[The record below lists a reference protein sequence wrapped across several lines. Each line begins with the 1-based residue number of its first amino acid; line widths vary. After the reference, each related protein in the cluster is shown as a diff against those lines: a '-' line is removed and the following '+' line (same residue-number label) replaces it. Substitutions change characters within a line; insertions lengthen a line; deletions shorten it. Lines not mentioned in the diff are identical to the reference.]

1 MFERILVA
9 IDSSEPSQRAV
20 EFAAGLAKD
29 HGSEIIVLHA
39 VPRVVSRSGT
49 SDLEEPGVARDLVDE
64 TIRDLKDRGRNA
76 RGEIVRVLEG
86 HMARGIVEVATAAD
100 ADVIIMGTRGLSD
113 FGGLFLG
120 SVTHRV
126 LHLAEKPVIVVP

>member
-9 IDSSEPSQRAV
+9 TDSSEPSRRAV
-20 EFAAGLAKD
+20 EFAAGMAKD
-29 HGSEIIVLHA
+29 HGSELIVLHA
-39 VPRVVSRSGT
+39 VPRVVSRFGT
-49 SDLEEPGVARDLVDE
+49 NDLEEPDVARDLVDE
-64 TIRDLKDRGRNA
+64 TVRDLKDLGLNA
-76 RGEIVRVLEG
+76 HGEVVRVLDG
-86 HMARGIVEVATAAD
+86 HVSRGIVESSASSN
-100 ADVIIMGTRGLSD
+100 ADVIVMGTRGLSD

>member
-9 IDSSEPSQRAV
+9 TDSSEPSERAV
-20 EFAAGLAKD
+20 EFAAGLAKE

-39 VPRVVSRSGT
+39 VPRVVSRFGT
-49 SDLEEPGVARDLVDE
+49 SDLEEPDTARELVDRSV
-64 TIRDLKDRGRNA
+64 RDLKDRGLNA
-76 RGEIVRVLEG
+76 RGEVVRVLEG
-86 HMARGIVEVATAAD
+86 HMARGIVESAASAD
-100 ADVIIMGTRGLSD
+100 ADVILMGTRGRSD

-126 LHLAEKPVIVVP
+126 LHLTEKPVIVVP

>member
-9 IDSSEPSQRAV
+9 TDSSEPSERAV
-20 EFAAGLAKD
+20 EFATGLAKD

-39 VPRVVSRSGT
+39 VPRVVSRFGT
-49 SDLEEPGVARDLVDE
+49 SDLEEPDAARELVDK
-64 TIRDLKDRGRNA
+64 IVRDLKDRGLNA
-76 RGEIVRVLEG
+76 RGEVVRVLEG
-86 HMARGIVEVATAAD
+86 HMARGIVESAASAD
-100 ADVIIMGTRGLSD
+100 ADVILMGTRGRSD

>member
-9 IDSSEPSQRAV
+9 TDSSEPSTRAV
-20 EFAAGLAKD
+20 EFAAGLARD
-29 HGSEIIVLHA
+29 HGSEMIVLHA
-39 VPRVVSRSGT
+39 VPRIVSRFGT
-49 SDLEEPGVARDLVDE
+49 SDLEEPDAARELVDG
-64 TIRDLKDRGRNA
+64 IVRDLKDRGLNA
-76 RGEIVRVLEG
+76 RGEVVRVLEG
-86 HMARGIVEVATAAD
+86 HMARGIVESAASAD
-100 ADVIIMGTRGLSD
+100 ADVILMGTRGRSD

>member
-9 IDSSEPSQRAV
+9 TDSSEPSARAV
-20 EFAAGLAKD
+20 EFAAALAGE
-29 HGSEIIVLHA
+29 HGSEIVVFHA
-39 VPRVVSRSGT
+39 VPRVVSRFGI
-49 SDLEEPGVARDLVDE
+49 SDAEEPDAGRELVDG
-64 TIRDLKDRGRNA
+64 IVRDLKDRGLNA
-76 RGEIVRVLEG
+76 RGEVVRVLEG
-86 HMARGIVEVATAAD
+86 HMSRGIVESAASAD
-100 ADVIIMGTRGLSD
+100 ADVILMGTRGRSD

>member
-1 MFERILVA
+1 MFERILVPT
-9 IDSSEPSQRAV
+9 DSSEPSGRAI

-39 VPRVVSRSGT
+39 VPRIVSRYGA
-49 SDLEEPGVARDLVDE
+49 SDLEDPADGRELVDE
-64 TIRDLKDRGRNA
+64 VVRGLKDRGLNA
-76 RGEIVRVLEG
+76 RGDVVRVVEG
-86 HMARGIVEVATAAD
+86 HVPRAIVESAGNVD
-100 ADVIIMGTRGLSD
+100 ADVIVMGTRGLSD

-126 LHLAEKPVIVVP
+126 LHLVEKPVIVVP

>member
-9 IDSSEPSQRAV
+9 TDSSEPSKRAV

-29 HGSEIIVLHA
+29 HASEIIVLHA
-39 VPRVVSRSGT
+39 VPRIVSRYGT
-49 SDLEEPGVARDLVDE
+49 SYLEEPDVATELVDE
-64 TIRDLKDRGRNA
+64 TVRDLKDRGLNA
-76 RGEIVRVLEG
+76 RGEVVRVLEG
-86 HMARGIVEVATAAD
+86 HMPRGIVESAVSAD
-100 ADVIIMGTRGLSD
+100 ADAIVMGTRGRSD

-126 LHLAEKPVIVVP
+126 LHLSEKPVIVVP

>member
-9 IDSSEPSQRAV
+9 TDSSEPSKRAV
-20 EFAAGLAKD
+20 ELAAGLGED

-49 SDLEEPGVARDLVDE
+49 SDLEEPDVARELVDE
-64 TIRDLKDRGRNA
+64 TLRDLKDRGLNA

-86 HMARGIVEVATAAD
+86 HMARGIVETAAAAD
-100 ADVIIMGTRGLSD
+100 ADVIIMGTRGRSD

>member
-9 IDSSEPSQRAV
+9 TDSSEPSERAV
-20 EFAAGLAKD
+20 DLAAGMAED
-29 HGSEIIVLHA
+29 HGSEIIVLHV

-49 SDLEEPGVARDLVDE
+49 SDLEEPGAAAELVDE
-64 TIRDLKDRGRNA
+64 TVRDLKDRGLNA
-76 RGEIVRVLEG
+76 RGEVVRVLEG
-86 HMARGIVEVATAAD
+86 HMSRGIVESAASAD
-100 ADVIIMGTRGLSD
+100 ADVIVMGTRGRSD

>member
-9 IDSSEPSQRAV
+9 TDSSEPSARAV
-20 EFAAGLAKD
+20 EFAAALAGE
-29 HGSEIIVLHA
+29 HGSEIVVFHA
-39 VPRVVSRSGT
+39 VPRVVSRFGI
-49 SDLEEPGVARDLVDE
+49 SDAEEPDAGRELVDA
-64 TIRDLKDRGRNA
+64 IVRDLKDRGLNA
-76 RGEIVRVLEG
+76 RGEVVRVLEG
-86 HMARGIVEVATAAD
+86 HMSRGIVESAASAD
-100 ADVIIMGTRGLSD
+100 ADVILMGTRGRSD

>member
-9 IDSSEPSQRAV
+9 TDSSEPSERAV

-39 VPRVVSRSGT
+39 VPRVVSRFET
-49 SDLEEPGVARDLVDE
+49 SDLEEPGAARELVDE
-64 TIRDLKDRGRNA
+64 IVRDLKDRGLNA
-76 RGEIVRVLEG
+76 RGEVVRVLEG
-86 HMARGIVEVATAAD
+86 HMARGIVESAAS
-100 ADVIIMGTRGLSD
+100 ADVDVILMGTRGRSD

>member
-9 IDSSEPSQRAV
+9 TDSSEPSERAV

-39 VPRVVSRSGT
+39 VPRIVSRSGT
-49 SDLEEPGVARDLVDE
+49 SDLEEPDAARELVDE
-64 TIRDLKDRGRNA
+64 AVRDLKDRGLNA
-76 RGEIVRVLEG
+76 RGEVVRVLEG
-86 HMARGIVEVATAAD
+86 HMPRGIVESAASAD
-100 ADVIIMGTRGLSD
+100 ADVIVMGTRGRSD

-126 LHLAEKPVIVVP
+126 LHLSEKPVIVVP

>member
-1 MFERILVA
+1 MFERRLVA
-9 IDSSEPSQRAV
+9 TDSSEPSERAV
-20 EFAAGLAKD
+20 EFAARLAKD

-39 VPRVVSRSGT
+39 VPRVVSRFGT
-49 SDLEEPGVARDLVDE
+49 SDLEEPDTARELVDQ
-64 TIRDLKDRGRNA
+64 IVRDLKDRGLNA
-76 RGEIVRVLEG
+76 RGEVVRVLEG
-86 HMARGIVEVATAAD
+86 HMARGIVESSASAD
-100 ADVIIMGTRGLSD
+100 ADVILMGTRGRSD

>member
-9 IDSSEPSQRAV
+9 TDSSEPSARAV
-20 EFAAGLAKD
+20 EFAASLAGE
-29 HGSEIIVLHA
+29 HGSEIVVFHA
-39 VPRVVSRSGT
+39 VPRVVSRFGI
-49 SDLEEPGVARDLVDE
+49 SDAEEPDAGRELVDG
-64 TIRDLKDRGRNA
+64 IVRDLKDRGLNA
-76 RGEIVRVLEG
+76 RGEVVRVLEG
-86 HMARGIVEVATAAD
+86 HMSRGIVESAASAD
-100 ADVIIMGTRGLSD
+100 ADVILMGTRGRSD

>member
-49 SDLEEPGVARDLVDE
+49 SDLEEPDTARELVDQ
-64 TIRDLKDRGRNA
+64 ILRDLKDRGLNV
-76 RGEIVRVLEG
+76 RGEVVRVLEG
-86 HMARGIVEVATAAD
+86 HMARGIVESAASAD
-100 ADVIIMGTRGLSD
+100 ADVILMGTRGRSD

>member
-9 IDSSEPSQRAV
+9 TDFSEPSERAL
-20 EFAAGLAKD
+20 EFAAGLARD

-39 VPRVVSRSGT
+39 VPRIVSRSGT
-49 SDLEEPGVARDLVDE
+49 SDLEEPGPAAELVDE
-64 TIRDLKDRGRNA
+64 TVRDLKDRGLNA
-76 RGEIVRVLEG
+76 RGEVVRVLEG
-86 HMARGIVEVATAAD
+86 HMPRGIVESAASAD
-100 ADVIIMGTRGLSD
+100 ADVIVMGTRGRSD

-126 LHLAEKPVIVVP
+126 LHLSEKPVIVVP

>member
-9 IDSSEPSQRAV
+9 TDSSEPSERAV
-20 EFAAGLAKD
+20 EFAAGLAKE

-39 VPRVVSRSGT
+39 VPRVVSRFGT
-49 SDLEEPGVARDLVDE
+49 SDLEEPDAARELVDQ
-64 TIRDLKDRGRNA
+64 IVRDLKDRGLNA
-76 RGEIVRVLEG
+76 RGEVVRVLEG
-86 HMARGIVEVATAAD
+86 HMARGIVESAASAD
-100 ADVIIMGTRGLSD
+100 ADVILMGTRGRSD

>member
-9 IDSSEPSQRAV
+9 TDSSEPSERAV

-39 VPRVVSRSGT
+39 VPRVVSRFGT
-49 SDLEEPGVARDLVDE
+49 SDLEEPDEARELVDK
-64 TIRDLKDRGRNA
+64 IVRDLKDRGLNA
-76 RGEIVRVLEG
+76 HGEVVRVLEG
-86 HMARGIVEVATAAD
+86 HMARGIVESAATAD
-100 ADVIIMGTRGLSD
+100 ADVILMGTRGRSD

>member
-9 IDSSEPSQRAV
+9 TDSSEPSARAV
-20 EFAAGLAKD
+20 EFAAALAGD
-29 HGSEIIVLHA
+29 HGSEIVVFHA
-39 VPRVVSRSGT
+39 VPRIVSRSGT
-49 SDLEEPGVARDLVDE
+49 SDVEEPDAARELVDGVV
-64 TIRDLKDRGRNA
+64 RDLKDRGLNA

-86 HMARGIVEVATAAD
+86 HMSRGIVESASSAD
-100 ADVIIMGTRGLSD
+100 ADVILMGTRGLSD

-126 LHLAEKPVIVVP
+126 LHLSEKPVIVVP